1 MIFIMG
7 CISSKLNEKVEF
19 IDSQNTQTKFQTEF
33 RYADGR
39 RFHNLENAGYP
50 LPNDDEESDR
60 LHLQHFLIRY
70 IWQSNFSSP
79 IDHILSSQGSKI
91 LDIGCGAGSWS
102 FDMATTYPSIE
113 VVGLDISSHQ
123 PTYIKPKNFSF
134 IKANVLEGI
143 PFEDNTFDF
152 VFQRYLV
159 FGYPK
164 EKWPFIMNEIVRVL
178 KPGGFLELC
187 EPSTVYDAG
196 PVTQYLFKA
205 AQGIINQKGGDPN
218 IYRMLEKYVQNQG
231 QLKNIKREVKRC
243 YHGEKSNNIKLSK
256 VAITDIISL
265 YESLKPSLMKHLQI
279 SDTKLGK
286 LIKNSEKE
294 LFDFDSFYY
303 MVRVYATKFVDNNN

>member
-1 MIFIMG
+1 MG

-70 IWQSNFSSP
+70 IWQNNFSSP

-91 LDIGCGAGSWS
+91 LDIG
-102 FDMATTYPSIE
+102 YPSIE

-152 VFQRYLV
+152 
-159 FGYPK
+159 
-164 EKWPFIMNEIVRVL
+164 
-178 KPGGFLELC
+178 
-187 EPSTVYDAG
+187 
-196 PVTQYLFKA
+196 
-205 AQGIINQKGGDPN
+205 
-218 IYRMLEKYVQNQG
+218 
-231 QLKNIKREVKRC
+231 
-243 YHGEKSNNIKLSK
+243 
-256 VAITDIISL
+256 
-265 YESLKPSLMKHLQI
+265 
-279 SDTKLGK
+279 
-286 LIKNSEKE
+286 
-294 LFDFDSFYY
+294 
-303 MVRVYATKFVDNNN
+303 

>member
-1 MIFIMG
+1 MG
-7 CISSKLNEKVEF
+7 CLSSKLNEKIEF

-79 IDHILSSQGSKI
+79 IEHILSSQGTKI
-91 LDIGCGAGSWS
+91 LDIG
-102 FDMATTYPSIE
+102 YPSLEI
-113 VVGLDISSHQ
+113 VGLDLSPHQ

-205 AQGIINQKGGDPN
+205 VQDIVNQKGGDPN

-231 QLKNIKREVKRC
+231 QLKNIKKEVKRC

-265 YESLKPSLMKHLQI
+265 YESLKPSLTKHLQI
-279 SDTKLGK
+279 SDTKLSK

-303 MVRVYATKFVDNNN
+303 MVRVYATKFVDNYN